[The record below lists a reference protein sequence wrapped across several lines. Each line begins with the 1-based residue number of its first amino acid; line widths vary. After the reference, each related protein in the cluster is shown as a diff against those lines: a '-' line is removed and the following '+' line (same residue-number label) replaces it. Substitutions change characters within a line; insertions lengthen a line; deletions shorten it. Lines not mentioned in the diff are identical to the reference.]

1 MAVFSTVFEREGE
14 GSGEVEGLAH
24 VCSRPLVN
32 NQNRVCATTWH
43 PIAYANP

>member
-24 VCSRPLVN
+24 VFLPARQQPGP
-32 NQNRVCATTWH
+32 VCATTWR
-43 PIAYANP
+43 PIAYSNP